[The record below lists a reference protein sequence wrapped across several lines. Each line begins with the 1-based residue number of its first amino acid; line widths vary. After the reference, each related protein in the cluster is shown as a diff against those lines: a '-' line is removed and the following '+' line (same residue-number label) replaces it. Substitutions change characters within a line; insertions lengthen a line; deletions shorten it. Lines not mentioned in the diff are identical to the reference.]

1 MQIPM
6 GGNNFLIL
14 LVLVF
19 VALLLAFEGLYL
31 LWRTY
36 RGPEASR
43 LKKRVRALAATSDD
57 TQVLRQRLM
66 SDSPRMD
73 QWLQRMPR
81 LHRLD
86 RLLVQSDTQWT
97 VSGLLSLSAV
107 TFFAVAVVFGQAL
120 HQPILI
126 SLLAGLGAAALPWL
140 WVRIQ
145 RDRRM
150 AKIERQ
156 LPDALDLI
164 TRALRAGH
172 AFTAGLKMAGDE
184 LQPPIAAELRTVHD
198 EINFGVSLQQAL
210 THLCERV
217 PLTDLRYFAVAVL
230 VQRDSGGNLTEI
242 LTDLSRLVRERARLK
257 AKVRVLSA
265 EGRLSGWI
273 LVLMPFALG
282 GAVALVNPGFMSL
295 LWTDPI
301 GIGLIKFML
310 VLMAIGV
317 LLMRKIVRIRV

>member
-1 MQIPM
+1 MS
-6 GGNNFLIL
+6 
-14 LVLVF
+14 
-19 VALLLAFEGLYL
+19 
-31 LWRTY
+31 
-36 RGPEASR
+36 EA
-43 LKKRVRALAATSDD
+43 
-57 TQVLRQRLM
+57 
-66 SDSPRMD
+66 PRID

-81 LHRLD
+81 VHHLD
-86 RLLVQSDTQWT
+86 RLLVQSGTQWT
-97 VSGLLSLSAV
+97 VSGLLALSV
-107 TFFAVAVVFGQAL
+107 VLFFAVSVVVGQAL
-120 HQPILI
+120 HQPLFS

-140 WVRIQ
+140 WVRIR

-150 AKIERQ
+150 AKIEQQ

-172 AFTAGLKMAGDE
+172 AFTASLKMAGDE
-184 LQPPIAAELRTVHD
+184 MQPPIAAELRTVHD

-210 THLCERV
+210 NHLCERV

-230 VQRDSGGNLTEI
+230 VQRESGGNLTEI

-273 LVLMPFALG
+273 LVLMPFVLG
-282 GAVALVNPGFMSL
+282 GIVALVNPKFMSL

-310 VLMAIGV
+310 VLMVIGV

>member
-19 VALLLAFEGLYL
+19 VAILLAIEGLYL
-31 LWRTY
+31 LWRSY

-43 LKKRVRALAATSDD
+43 LKERVRALAATSDD
-57 TQVLRQRLM
+57 TQLLRQRLM
-66 SDSPRMD
+66 SDSPRVE
-73 QWLQRMPR
+73 QWLQRIPR
-81 LHRLD
+81 LHHLD
-86 RLLVQSDTQWT
+86 RLLVQSGTQWT
-97 VSGLLSLSAV
+97 ASGLLAVSVV
-107 TFFAVAVVFGQAL
+107 TFFAVAVVADQVL
-120 HQPILI
+120 HQTLLL

-150 AKIERQ
+150 AKIEKQ

-172 AFTAGLKMAGDE
+172 AFTASLKMAGEE
-184 LQPPIAAELRTVHD
+184 LQPPIAAELRTMHD

-210 THLCERV
+210 NHLCERV

-230 VQRDSGGNLTEI
+230 VQRESGGNLTEI
-242 LTDLSRLVRERARLK
+242 LSDLSRLIRERARLK
-257 AKVRVLSA
+257 TKVKVLSA

-273 LVLMPFALG
+273 LVLMPFVLG
-282 GAVALVNPGFMSL
+282 GAVALVNPEFMSL

-310 VLMAIGV
+310 VLMVIGI

>member
-43 LKKRVRALAATSDD
+43 LKQRVRALAATSDD
-57 TQVLRQRLM
+57 TQLMRQRLM
-66 SDSPRMD
+66 SDSPWID
-73 QWLQRMPR
+73 QWMQRMPR

-86 RLLVQSDTQWT
+86 RLLVQSGTQWT
-97 VSGLLSLSAV
+97 VSGLLSVSAV

-140 WVRIQ
+140 WVRIR

-150 AKIERQ
+150 AKIEQQ

-230 VQRDSGGNLTEI
+230 VQRESGGNLTEI

-282 GAVALVNPGFMSL
+282 GAVALVNPDFMSL

>member
-1 MQIPM
+1 
-6 GGNNFLIL
+6 
-14 LVLVF
+14 
-19 VALLLAFEGLYL
+19 
-31 LWRTY
+31 
-36 RGPEASR
+36 
-43 LKKRVRALAATSDD
+43 
-57 TQVLRQRLM
+57 
-66 SDSPRMD
+66 
-73 QWLQRMPR
+73 
-81 LHRLD
+81 
-86 RLLVQSDTQWT
+86 
-97 VSGLLSLSAV
+97 
-107 TFFAVAVVFGQAL
+107 
-120 HQPILI
+120 
-126 SLLAGLGAAALPWL
+126 
-140 WVRIQ
+140 
-145 RDRRM
+145 
-150 AKIERQ
+150 
-156 LPDALDLI
+156 
-164 TRALRAGH
+164 
-172 AFTAGLKMAGDE
+172 MAGDE
-184 LQPPIAAELRTVHD
+184 LRPPIAAELRSVHD

-230 VQRDSGGNLTEI
+230 VQRESGGNLTEI

-282 GAVALVNPGFMSL
+282 GAVALVNPDFMSL

>member
-43 LKKRVRALAATSDD
+43 LKQRVRALAATSDD
-57 TQVLRQRLM
+57 TQLLRQRLM
-66 SDSPRMD
+66 SDSPRID
-73 QWLQRMPR
+73 QWMQRMPR
-81 LHRLD
+81 LHHLD
-86 RLLVQSDTQWT
+86 RLLVQSGTQWT
-97 VSGLLSLSAV
+97 VSGLLALSAV
-107 TFFAVAVVFGQAL
+107 TFVVVAVVASQAL
-120 HQPILI
+120 RQSLLLC
-126 SLLAGLGAAALPWL
+126 LLAGLGAAALPWL
-140 WVRIQ
+140 WVRFR

-150 AKIERQ
+150 AKIEQQ

-184 LQPPIAAELRTVHD
+184 LQPPIAAELRTMHD

-210 THLCERV
+210 NHLCERV

-230 VQRDSGGNLTEI
+230 VQRESGGNLTEI
-242 LTDLSRLVRERARLK
+242 LADLSRLIRERARLK

-273 LVLMPFALG
+273 LVLMPFVLG
-282 GAVALVNPGFMSL
+282 GIVALVNPKFMSL

-310 VLMAIGV
+310 VLMVIGV
-317 LLMRKIVRIRV
+317 LLMRRIVRIRV